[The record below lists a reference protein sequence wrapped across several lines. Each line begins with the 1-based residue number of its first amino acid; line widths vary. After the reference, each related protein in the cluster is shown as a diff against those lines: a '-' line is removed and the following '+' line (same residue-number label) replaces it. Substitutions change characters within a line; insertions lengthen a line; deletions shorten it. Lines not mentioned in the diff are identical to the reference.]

1 MKDRFMTKYSTE
13 FKEAA
18 VRKMMP
24 PNAMPVRDV
33 RQETGVTNVTL
44 YKWRNEYRSKGI
56 AVPGDDIKPDNW
68 KGQDKLAV
76 VIETAV
82 LNESEL
88 GEYCRKMGL
97 YPEQVH
103 RWKKAA
109 LKGYDSEEKI
119 QHQQVNSRKE
129 DRKEIKKLQ
138 SELSRKDKALA
149 ETAALLVLRKKASAI
164 WGEDEDV

>member
-1 MKDRFMTKYSTE
+1 MTGYSTE
-13 FKEAA
+13 FQAAA

-24 PNAMPVRDV
+24 PNAMPVREV
-33 RQETGVTNVTL
+33 RHETGVTDVTQ

-76 VIETAV
+76 VIETAA

-103 RWKKAA
+103 RWKEAA

-119 QHQQVNSRKE
+119 QHQQTSSRKE

-138 SELSRKDKALA
+138 SDLRRKDKALA
-149 ETAALLVLRKKASAI
+149 GGLL
-164 WGEDEDV
+164 DEV